1 MRSGIYVSGLA
12 HGYRGVPRWRDPY
25 HCEWSIIVGDRVRRI
40 RRAKDL
46 TLRNVSDLLYR
57 PYGGQYSVASLSR
70 LERGW
75 ASSPLYV
82 YLAVADVLEVE
93 PGRLMGPD
101 DAERPVSE
109 PEAALL
115 SLLRRAEMT
124 PDEAIARL
132 FRLREGPGARAEGTG

>member
-1 MRSGIYVSGLA
+1 MRHDIYVSGLA

-25 HCEWSIIVGDRVRRI
+25 HCEWSIVVGDRVRRI
-40 RRAKDL
+40 RRSHDL
-46 TLRNVSDLLYR
+46 TLKNVSDVLHR

-82 YLAVADVLEVE
+82 YLAVADVLAVE
-93 PGRLMGPD
+93 PGRLLGPD

-109 PEAALL
+109 PEAGLL
-115 SLLRRAEMT
+115 SLLRRVEMA
-124 PDEAIARL
+124 PEEAIARL
-132 FRLREGPGARAEGTG
+132 FRLRQAIATEGS